1 MAEVLVR
8 TFIEMLRR
16 RCIPMLLTK
25 ERIEMI
31 YMMSQSLLAFY
42 HPTGEGFLLSLMIP
56 NFVHLNRYVLM
67 Y

>member
-8 TFIEMLRR
+8 TFTETLRR
-16 RCIPMLLTK
+16 RCIPTLLTK
-25 ERIEMI
+25 ERIETI
-31 YMMSQSLLAFY
+31 CMMGRSLLAFY

-56 NFVHLNRYVLM
+56 NFVHLDRYVLM